1 MNNLFEIEINK
12 ETNGC
17 RITGIT
23 PRVRVGSKFVVPES
37 IDGHIVEGIASN
49 AFQRRSFSNVNIMAR
64 IEDIPE
70 GAFRSCKK
78 LTYVS
83 LPDSIKTIGKKA
95 FYNCENLTEIQ
106 LCGEAHLYFIGVS
119 AFERCSHLKE
129 LKNLV
134 ACDYIFDYAFANT
147 DCFKSVNFKF
157 TKTYQKAFIY
167 SGIKELTISENVKYL
182 GKGSFEYCHKLQTVV
197 IERES
202 VLNRVPDY
210 CFFDCSALKEV
221 LIKGVNS
228 IVNHVGDYA
237 FALCLNLSVFELLPK
252 KEIGDGSF
260 YRCSYLKALNVDQK
274 VKTIGTDIPCDVNFV

>member
-1 MNNLFEIEINK
+1 MFEIEINK

-23 PRVRVGSKFVVPES
+23 PGVRVGSKFVVPES
-37 IDGHIVEGIASN
+37 IDGHMVEGVASN

-70 GAFRSCKK
+70 GAFRACKK

-95 FYNCENLTEIQ
+95 FYNCKNLTVIQ
-106 LCGEAHLYFIGVS
+106 FCGETHLSFIGSS
-119 AFERCSHLKE
+119 AFERCSYLQE

-134 ACDYIFDYAFANT
+134 FCDCICDYAFADT

-157 TKTYQKAFIY
+157 SKTYQKAFFR
-167 SGIKELTISENVKYL
+167 SGIKELTISENVKHL
-182 GKGSFEYCHKLQTVV
+182 GKESFLFCHKLQTVV

-202 VLNRVPDY
+202 VLNRISDY

-221 LIKGVNS
+221 RIKGVNS
-228 IVNHVGDYA
+228 IVNQIGDYA
-237 FALCLNLSVFELLPK
+237 FSDCLKLSVFELLPK
-252 KEIGDGSF
+252 KGIGDGSF
-260 YRCSYLKALNVDQK
+260 YNCSSLKTLNVDHRIK
-274 VKTIGTDIPCDVNFV
+274 VIGIFMPCDVNFV

>member
-1 MNNLFEIEINK
+1 MFEIEINK

-23 PRVRVGSKFVVPES
+23 PGVRVGSTFVVPES
-37 IDGHIVEGIASN
+37 IDGHMVEGVASN

-70 GAFRSCKK
+70 GAFRACKK

-106 LCGEAHLYFIGVS
+106 LCGEAHLFFIGVS
-119 AFERCSHLKE
+119 AFERCSHLQE

-134 ACDYIFDYAFANT
+134 ACDFICDYAFANT

-157 TKTYQKAFIY
+157 SKTYQKAFFR

-182 GKGSFEYCHKLQTVV
+182 GKGSFEYCHKLQTVL

-202 VLNRVPDY
+202 VFNRVPDY

-237 FALCLNLSVFELLPK
+237 FSDCLKLSVFEFLPK
-252 KEIGDGSF
+252 KGIGDGSF
-260 YRCSYLKALNVDQK
+260 YNCFSLKTLNVDHRIK
-274 VKTIGTDIPCDVNFV
+274 VIGTFMPCDVNFV